1 MKLIDLDNSW
11 GEGILQDW
19 YIHSVNPDDIPQWT
33 DEHIEELCK
42 DFYVIPKETTKYDID
57 CNPDRLKEL
66 VEEYKEGRRVVL
78 PCKVGDI
85 VFTYCFFKD
94 SGTLELSEYKIYA
107 IETDD
112 NTIIYKATP
121 WKFIGNGTL
130 PQKVE
135 WWFNKNIGKKM
146 CFFYERR
153 KKGVGGEKRMTD
165 IEKVKLKSDEA
176 KIALHYGKVHQ
187 ALKLFEEFGE
197 CEEALRGYI
206 NGTDTKEHAI
216 EEIADVEVMLDQF
229 KCYFLS
235 CEKQVEDVKRAKV
248 DRQLE
253 RMEAGK

>member
-1 MKLIDLDNSW
+1 MKLINLDNSW

-19 YIHSVNPDDIPQWT
+19 YIHSVDPDDIPQWT

-66 VEEYKEGRRVVL
+66 VE
-78 PCKVGDI
+78 
-85 VFTYCFFKD
+85 
-94 SGTLELSEYKIYA
+94 
-107 IETDD
+107 
-112 NTIIYKATP
+112 
-121 WKFIGNGTL
+121 
-130 PQKVE
+130 
-135 WWFNKNIGKKM
+135 
-146 CFFYERR
+146 FFYERR

-176 KIALHYGKVHQ
+176 KIALHYGKVPQ

-216 EEIADVEVMLDQF
+216 EEIADVEVMIDQF
-229 KCYFLS
+229 KYFLD
-235 CEKQVEDVKRAKV
+235 CEKQVEDIKRAKV
-248 DRQLE
+248 DRQLL
-253 RMEAGK
+253 RMEAEK